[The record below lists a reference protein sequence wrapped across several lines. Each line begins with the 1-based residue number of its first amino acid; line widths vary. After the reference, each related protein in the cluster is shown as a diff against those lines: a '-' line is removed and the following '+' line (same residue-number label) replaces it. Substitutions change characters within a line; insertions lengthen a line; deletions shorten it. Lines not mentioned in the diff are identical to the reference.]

1 MNNFTKILTTIR
13 RPFQQELRKGCRDD
27 VVIDGLGNYV
37 RLWVKNGES
46 FVLEASEKEVLKGL
60 SNLFE
65 NYADA
70 SSTERQRMLG
80 EATKRIDAALG
91 HGQRSA
97 SDIVG
102 TSTELS
108 QTRQQP
114 KTQRASSKKS
124 AQTDMLSLFAEVES
138 DPESS
143 PPKREQA
150 SERPV
155 STVPTEDLPLFQD
168 TNLPPQRSSR
178 HSSAVSSQQE
188 GVISPENRQ
197 LSAVPAKE
205 PSESVPI
212 SDTPVSTDIDSLD
225 FLTQPLQY
233 LKGIGPRRAEML
245 SAELGIQAVGELLAY
260 YPRDYIDRS
269 KMVEIYRVGRRE
281 DDEPETI
288 QGKVVNHTSSPTA
301 RGKRIG
307 KISIYDGTGV
317 ALLVNF
323 GRRIGIMKALLPVDT
338 EVVVS
343 GKFARRYNEI
353 QATDYEF
360 ELFEEENLIHTNRIV
375 PKYPLTA
382 KLTAKM
388 LRAWMRTALDE
399 YGQQIPEILPLALRQ
414 RQRLVDRQSAI
425 NEIHFPT
432 SEAHREA
439 AQKRLAF
446 EEFFLLSLGMEMKK
460 ERRISEDG
468 IAFRV
473 GTERD
478 GTSPSL
484 LRDFLASLPYELTG
498 AQKRVFAEIQ
508 NDMRQETVMNRLI
521 QGDVGSGK
529 TVVAAMAL
537 LCAIENGY
545 QGALMVPTEI
555 LAEQHYYNLSEM
567 LKDLRKNAEQTGAE
581 NINVVLLKSDLPKPE
596 REEALAAIADG
607 TADLIVGTQAL
618 IQEGV
623 DFHKLGLVIIDEQ
636 HRFGVMQRA
645 TLRNKAQSAVA
656 RHHDDRDGV
665 TTEANGT
672 QKQGATAPLAPDVL
686 VMTATPI
693 PRTLA
698 LTLYGDLNVS
708 IIDEMPPGR
717 QTIKTYWIRE
727 KEREKLYSTVR
738 KEIQRGRQA
747 YIVYPLVEESEKLE
761 ELKAATEMASHLQSE
776 VFPDL
781 HLGLLHGQMKSIE
794 KQEVM
799 MNFKDRHIDVLVSTT
814 VIEVGIDVPNATLM
828 VIENAERFGLSQ
840 LHQLRGRVG
849 RGEHQS
855 ACYLVAS
862 PRGDDSFQR
871 IQAMIRTNNGFRIA
885 EADLNIRGPGEFFG
899 TRQSGIPNFKIANII
914 HDATLLEAAKK
925 EAESLIKADPVL
937 NAPGHQLLK
946 RMLQKHWRGNL
957 EIASVG

>member
-13 RPFQQELRKGCRDD
+13 RPFQQELRNGCRDD
-27 VVIDGLGNYV
+27 VVVNGLGNYV
-37 RLWVKNGES
+37 QLWVKNGET
-46 FVLEASEKEVLKGL
+46 FTVEAAEKEVLNDL

-65 NYADA
+65 NYAGA
-70 SSTERQRMLG
+70 SSTERQRIL
-80 EATKRIDAALG
+80 ENATKRIDAALG
-91 HGQRSA
+91 HGQRNA
-97 SDIVG
+97 SDRVG
-102 TSTELS
+102 TGAEPS

-114 KTQRASSKKS
+114 RAQRTNSKKS

-138 DPESS
+138 DSESVLPKQDQAVEPPADTKQTEHS
-143 PPKREQA
+143 PLLQN
-150 SERPV
+150 
-155 STVPTEDLPLFQD
+155 TDVP
-168 TNLPPQRSSR
+168 
-178 HSSAVSSQQE
+178 SQQ
-188 GVISPENRQ
+188 SSHQPSRLLRSENRQ
-197 LSAVPAKE
+197 QESVTSLEDLFAENRQPTTIPAEE
-205 PSESVPI
+205 PTESVPI
-212 SDTPVSTDIDSLD
+212 SDTPVSTDIDLLD
-225 FLTQPLQY
+225 FLSQPLQY

-245 SAELGIQAVGELLAY
+245 STELSIETVGELLAY

-269 KMVEIYRVGRRE
+269 KMVEIYKVGRAG

-301 RGKRIG
+301 KGKRIG

-323 GRRIGIMKALLPVDT
+323 GKRIGIMKALLPVDT

-343 GKFARRYNEI
+343 GKFSRRYNEI

-399 YGQQIPEILPLALRQ
+399 HGQQIPEILPLALRQ

-460 ERRISEDG
+460 EHRISEDG

-473 GTERD
+473 GMEGKP
-478 GTSPSL
+478 GTSPSV

-508 NDMRQETVMNRLI
+508 NDMRQKTVMNRLI

-567 LKDLRKNAEQTGAE
+567 LKDLRRDAGQAGNE

-623 DFHKLGLVIIDEQ
+623 DFHRLGLVIIDEQ

-645 TLRNKAQSAVA
+645 TLRNKAQSA
-656 RHHDDRDGV
+656 
-665 TTEANGT
+665 NGT
-672 QKQGATAPLAPDVL
+672 QKQRAATPPVPDVL

-708 IIDEMPPGR
+708 VIDEMPPGR
-717 QTIKTYWIRE
+717 QTIKTYRIKE

-761 ELKAATEMASHLQSE
+761 ELKAATEMEAHLQSE
-776 VFPDL
+776 IFPDL
-781 HLGLLHGQMKSIE
+781 RLGLLHGQMKSIE
-794 KQEVM
+794 KREVM
-799 MNFKDRHIDVLVSTT
+799 TNFKDRHIDILVATT

-855 ACYLVAS
+855 TCYLVAL

-914 HDATLLEAAKK
+914 HDATLLEAAKR
-925 EAESLIKADPVL
+925 EAELLIKADPAL
-937 NAPGHQLLK
+937 NAPVHQLLK
-946 RMLQKHWRGNL
+946 QMLQKHWRGNL